1 VSGAKLFARVGAALT
16 AVKSNPALLRQPGM
30 IVGLD
35 LAAEGRLLPGFPLEV
50 EDRRWAFE
58 GSPVCDGDNLYVAMR
73 RTDEGS
79 PQSACYVACFDAMT
93 GARRWR
99 RMLCESSTV
108 SQANTDEISHILLT
122 LSEGSLYCNTN
133 LGVVAALA
141 PDDGSLRWV
150 VEYPRCSFPATDLES
165 DHLHFF
171 RDLNPCVVHQ
181 GVVLAAPT
189 DSDHILAIDA
199 MTGQTLWQTPHPRAD
214 DVMHLLGVGH
224 GNLIASGDYLYWFD
238 VATGR
243 QVGQFPQQRSESP
256 GAARADP
263 PGFGRG
269 VLAGDYVYW
278 PTRESIY
285 VFEQRTRRVD
295 RGWEPI
301 GVREIELTHRGA
313 TGGNL
318 VIAGGVLLIAAGD
331 RLVAFGEAGGNV
343 VAGDD

>member
-1 VSGAKLFARVGAALT
+1 
-16 AVKSNPALLRQPGM
+16 
-30 IVGLD
+30 
-35 LAAEGRLLPGFPLEV
+35 
-50 EDRRWAFE
+50 
-58 GSPVCDGDNLYVAMR
+58 
-73 RTDEGS
+73 
-79 PQSACYVACFDAMT
+79 
-93 GARRWR
+93 
-99 RMLCESSTV
+99 
-108 SQANTDEISHILLT
+108 
-122 LSEGSLYCNTN
+122 
-133 LGVVAALA
+133 
-141 PDDGSLRWV
+141 
-150 VEYPRCSFPATDLES
+150 
-165 DHLHFF
+165 
-171 RDLNPCVVHQ
+171 
-181 GVVLAAPT
+181 
-189 DSDHILAIDA
+189 
-199 MTGQTLWQTPHPRAD
+199 
-214 DVMHLLGVGH
+214 MHLLGVGH

-278 PTRESIY
+278 PTRENIY

-343 VAGDD
+343 GEGDD